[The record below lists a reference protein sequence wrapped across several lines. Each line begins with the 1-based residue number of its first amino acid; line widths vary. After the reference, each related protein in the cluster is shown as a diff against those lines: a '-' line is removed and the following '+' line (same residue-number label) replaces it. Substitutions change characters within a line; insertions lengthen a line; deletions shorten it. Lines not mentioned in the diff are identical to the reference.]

1 MAAPQPSLTSI
12 VKDWARAI
20 SRGCRCRCPKC
31 GEGAMFRSPFKI
43 HKRCP
48 NCRTLFQPYEGD
60 SLGVYAV
67 CYSVSVVPAM
77 LAFVLAFKYTQLGYM
92 GLLGVF
98 SVTTGVI
105 LFGFYR
111 NMKGLWVALLYL
123 MTGLKPGT

>member
-1 MAAPQPSLTSI
+1 
-12 VKDWARAI
+12 
-20 SRGCRCRCPKC
+20 
-31 GEGAMFRSPFKI
+31 MFRSPFKI

-77 LAFVLAFKYTQLGYM
+77 LAFKYMQLGYM